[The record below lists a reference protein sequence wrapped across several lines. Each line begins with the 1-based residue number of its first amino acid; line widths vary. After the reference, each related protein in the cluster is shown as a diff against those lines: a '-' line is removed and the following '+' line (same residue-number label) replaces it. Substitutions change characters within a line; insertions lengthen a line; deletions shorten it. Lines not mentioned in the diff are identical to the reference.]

1 MTDEFDHEY
10 TSEIV
15 CPHCGYTSEW
25 DPDNNEIFE
34 EDCPS
39 CEREYRVAV
48 HHSVDFSTSIFDR
61 EAEEREAAEKK
72 AKEDER
78 IAAVYAAC
86 QKFPPGSRV
95 RILPMGKG
103 WADRLAGE
111 TGVVSNKELS
121 KHNPFVHVELD
132 KFAGEDRLFDNSFF
146 PQQVEAE

>member
-1 MTDEFDHEY
+1 MTEINHEY
-10 TSEIV
+10 TSCIT

-25 DPDNNEIFE
+25 EPESHEVFE
-34 EDCPS
+34 QDCDA
-39 CEREYRVAV
+39 CEKEYRVAV

-61 EAEEREAAEKK
+61 EAEECEAAEKE

-95 RILPMGKG
+95 RIIPM
-103 WADRLAGE
+103 ADWGDRHVGE